1 MVQLRRKDD
10 YEAVNLELPLNLHRG
25 KPNLQLYK
33 YEAAKVAYT

>member
-1 MVQLRRKDD
+1 MVQLRRKNE
-10 YEAVNLELPLNLHRG
+10 YEAVNLELQSG